1 MVEEVVLDVSDLNDV
16 DVEEAAEDPLVQTGT
31 K

>member
-16 DVEEAAEDPLVQTGT
+16 DVEEAAEDPLAQTGT